1 MSRKTT
7 KPLPAMQGLTKEFYD
22 WCKRRELRFQR
33 CKPCGSWRHVPRQMC
48 AECGSFEWEWAASR
62 GCGTVFTWTVVERP
76 MHAAFAADVPYA
88 PVVVEM
94 DEGVRVLSQLVDC
107 SPDDLRIGM
116 PVEVVFE
123 DVTDEVTLPRFR
135 RVKEGPRP

>member
-1 MSRKTT
+1 
-7 KPLPAMQGLTKEFYD
+7 
-22 WCKRRELRFQR
+22 
-33 CKPCGSWRHVPRQMC
+33 
-48 AECGSFEWEWAASR
+48 
-62 GCGTVFTWTVVERP
+62 